1 MSLNNRPQGTL
12 PADTQINPKDQGP
25 KQLMAVSLRNGRDL
39 DVEQERARENIQAET
54 FIPVP
59 IELDESTILTEVIV
73 QPAQEEKNIQQETE
87 KVAEPIEEPVVE
99 IDSDKEK
106 SQVIGKKRPPVPF
119 PQRLAK
125 YQKEEQYK
133 KFFEMLKQIL
143 TCSAVV
149 MRPIAEKLSDPGI
162 FTIPC
167 NIGNFAFAKTLCDLG
182 ASINL
187 MPLAIYKRLGIGR
200 ARPTSMLLQLA
211 DRTVKRP
218 FSILDDV
225 LIQVGKFVFPA
236 DFVILDCKVDEEIPI
251 ILGRLFLATGRALI
265 DCETGGLIMRL
276 NDEEIMFNVQK
287 SMRRPKSDDEVLT
300 IEDPLAACWMKL
312 DKVNG
317 ENLAEWVQK
326 LLQVLKE
333 CKTAIGWTMA
343 DIRGINPT
351 YCMHKILLEEGHKPS
366 RDHQSRLNPN
376 IKEVVKKE
384 VIKWVAFE
392 ELKKRLVTAPI
403 IISPNWEQSFELMCD
418 ASDYAVGA
426 VLEFDLEI
434 RDRKG
439 TENQVVDHLSRLE
452 GAKNVVEVEEILETF
467 PDEQLLTT
475 THQEAPCYADFANYL
490 ASGIDCHASTYGGHF
505 GGVRTAAKVLEAGF
519 FWTTVFKDAHLWV
532 KGCNEYYVSKW
543 VEASALPTNDA
554 KVVVGFL
561 KKNIFTRFGAPRA
574 IISDGGTHFCNRA
587 FEKLLA
593 KYYVHHKVAT
603 PYHPQTSGQ
612 VEMSNRETKSV
623 LTKTVNATRTDWARK
638 LDDAFWAYRIAF
650 KTPIGMSP
658 YKLVFRKVCHLPVEL
673 EHEAWWAL
681 KQLNLDMET
690 AGKRKS
696 RWSGPFRVVE
706 VFPSGAVEIATEND
720 SHTFR
725 VNGQRL
731 KPYVGMS
738 ERKEVSELHLTDPL
752 RSSEP

>member
-1 MSLNNRPQGTL
+1 
-12 PADTQINPKDQGP
+12 
-25 KQLMAVSLRNGRDL
+25 MAVSLRNGRDL

-87 KVAEPIEEPVVE
+87 KVAEPVEEPVVE

-125 YQKEEQYK
+125 HQKEEQYK

-143 TCSAVV
+143 VNIPLIEALKEMPWYAKMMKDLMSRKFNFQDLATVTLTQTCSAVV
-149 MRPIAEKLSDPGI
+149 MRPIAEKLSDP
-162 FTIPC
+162 
-167 NIGNFAFAKTLCDLG
+167 
-182 ASINL
+182 
-187 MPLAIYKRLGIGR
+187 
-200 ARPTSMLLQLA
+200 
-211 DRTVKRP
+211 
-218 FSILDDV
+218 
-225 LIQVGKFVFPA
+225 
-236 DFVILDCKVDEEIPI
+236 VDEEIPI

-265 DCETGGLIMRL
+265 DCETGELIMRL

-312 DKVNG
+312 DEVNG
-317 ENLAEWVQK
+317 EDLAEWV
-326 LLQVLKE
+326 L
-333 CKTAIGWTMA
+333 A
-343 DIRGINPT
+343 
-351 YCMHKILLEEGHKPS
+351 LE
-366 RDHQSRLNPN
+366 
-376 IKEVVKKE
+376 
-384 VIKWVAFE
+384 
-392 ELKKRLVTAPI
+392 
-403 IISPNWEQSFELMCD
+403 
-418 ASDYAVGA
+418 
-426 VLEFDLEI
+426 EFDLEI

-439 TENQVVDHLSRLE
+439 TENQVVDHLSRLK

-490 ASGIDCHASTYGGHF
+490 ASG
-505 GGVRTAAKVLEAGF
+505 
-519 FWTTVFKDAHLWV
+519 
-532 KGCNEYYVSKW
+532 
-543 VEASALPTNDA
+543 
-554 KVVVGFL
+554 
-561 KKNIFTRFGAPRA
+561 
-574 IISDGGTHFCNRA
+574 
-587 FEKLLA
+587 KL
-593 KYYVHHKVAT
+593 
-603 PYHPQTSGQ
+603 
-612 VEMSNRETKSV
+612 
-623 LTKTVNATRTDWARK
+623 
-638 LDDAFWAYRIAF
+638 
-650 KTPIGMSP
+650 
-658 YKLVFRKVCHLPVEL
+658 
-673 EHEAWWAL
+673 
-681 KQLNLDMET
+681 
-690 AGKRKS
+690 KS